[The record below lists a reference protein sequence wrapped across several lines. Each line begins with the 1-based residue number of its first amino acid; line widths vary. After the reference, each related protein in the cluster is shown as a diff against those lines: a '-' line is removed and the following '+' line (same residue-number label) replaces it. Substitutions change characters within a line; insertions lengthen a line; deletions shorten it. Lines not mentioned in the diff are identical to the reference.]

1 MLSLPELLLKKEI
14 LELERFI
21 LISKKFARLGQI
33 SLAVDYM
40 HANDS
45 AQTRASHSVEVANT
59 VEIMNLI
66 ISQKVGF
73 NIDRLG
79 VGRIVGLLHDIGHTA
94 FGHEGERILR
104 KLSKEY
110 SKGKVEFEG
119 NANNYITIQKNG
131 LLSTA
136 SKEVRHS
143 VLASLAKHEKEL
155 YDEQESIKDILKKE
169 CRKDKEYINSNS
181 NFKIK
186 YLDQTIQCQ
195 VMDRADENCYIISDI
210 VDGVNVLTEEEFA
223 VIFRKELPLE
233 VAEDLC
239 NSLFAGKNAFRK
251 KMQKYHN
258 LFCTNFTMNRKGLIV
273 PECAEIEK
281 IRQSMARI
289 NMRYIL
295 NSPSVK
301 TLRDKAGV
309 KIEKVFRFYFENEN
323 TDLIP
328 SGFYKKEFK
337 KAKGEERIRVIRNM
351 LGSITNKGLVKEL
364 KKIQGL

>member
-1 MLSLPELLLKKEI
+1 MLNLSALLLKKEI
-14 LELERFI
+14 LEIERFI

-59 VEIMNLI
+59 IEIMNLI

-73 NIDRLG
+73 NVDRLG

-104 KLSKEY
+104 RLSKEY
-110 SKGKVEFEG
+110 SNGNVEFEG

-131 LLSTA
+131 LLATA
-136 SKEVRHS
+136 SKEVRHHI
-143 VLASLAKHEKEL
+143 LASLAKHENEL
-155 YDEQESIKDILKKE
+155 YNEQETIRDIFKKE

-181 NFKIK
+181 SFNVKFMN
-186 YLDQTIQCQ
+186 QTIQCQ
-195 VMDRADENCYIISDI
+195 IMDRADENCYIISDI
-210 VDGVNVLTEEEFA
+210 IDGVNVLTEEELA

-233 VAEDLC
+233 VAEELC
-239 NSLFAGKNAFRK
+239 IALFAGKNAFRK
-251 KMQKYHN
+251 KMQKYHD

-273 PECAEIEK
+273 PECERIEN

-289 NMRYIL
+289 NVRYIL
-295 NSPSVK
+295 NSVSVID
-301 TLRDKAGV
+301 LRDKAAV
-309 KIEKVFRFYFENEN
+309 KIEKVFRFYFENKSA
-323 TDLIP
+323 DLIP

-351 LGSITNKGLVKEL
+351 LGSITNKGLIKEL